1 MILVSEMISSK
12 AQTRK
17 AKINYEVGLHQTE
30 KLLHSKETINRE
42 PTKREKIF
50 VNDVFDREFIFKIC
64 R

>member
-17 AKINYEVGLHQTE
+17 AKINYEVGLPQTE
-30 KLLHSKETINRE
+30 KLLCSKETINRE

-64 R
+64 K